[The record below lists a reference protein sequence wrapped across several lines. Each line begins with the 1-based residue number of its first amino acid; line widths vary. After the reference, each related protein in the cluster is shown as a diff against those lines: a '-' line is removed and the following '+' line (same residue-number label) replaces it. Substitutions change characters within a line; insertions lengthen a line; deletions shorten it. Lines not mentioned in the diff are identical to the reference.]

1 MTSAPPSFGAQ
12 PNLNRSFFILD
23 ITSLTRVN
31 LDRQS
36 FIAFSLTASI
46 DLVRRGW
53 GWHRDGWR
61 ERWNPFSYAN

>member
-36 FIAFSLTASI
+36 FIADLFNRVDRPRAPRLAS
-46 DLVRRGW
+46 
-53 GWHRDGWR
+53 
-61 ERWNPFSYAN
+61 